1 MGNSQR
7 ANQDCFHAH
16 TSEDSCD
23 GDSTDAPLSNRPSQA
38 ASTRCM
44 ASDYQ
49 NDRTIV
55 SSCWLL
61 QTTQSASLSSEGCLL
76 FQSKIH
82 EPSKGY
88 AGQAVSES
96 WVKISSP
103 SPSHSQFRLI
113 GTGLVINHPVLVPHP
128 LLRVSPHHKAILLH
142 SDNIG
147 QLISSNKQQNVF
159 NKMSS
164 SLSWII
170 VSMGSLSPSVGV

>member
-1 MGNSQR
+1 MFHTPLLRSTNLDFNCKKRKKVDRFFCTPLVMKFDEKAGYAGNSQR
-7 ANQDCFHAH
+7 VNQDCFHAH

-61 QTTQSASLSSEGCLL
+61 QTTQSASLSSERCLL

-96 WVKISSP
+96 
-103 SPSHSQFRLI
+103 
-113 GTGLVINHPVLVPHP
+113 
-128 LLRVSPHHKAILLH
+128 
-142 SDNIG
+142 
-147 QLISSNKQQNVF
+147 
-159 NKMSS
+159 
-164 SLSWII
+164 
-170 VSMGSLSPSVGV
+170 